1 MSNSTRITSD
11 EWLKAL
17 GEAAT
22 PVDQDAMTVGELAD
36 KYNIGRFTAEKMI
49 RRMQRE
55 GRVTRTRK
63 VVTYT
68 SGQQRRVFAYRL
80 KATATK

>member
-1 MSNSTRITSD
+1 MSAAIKRD

-49 RRMQRE
+49 KRMERE
-55 GRVTRTRK
+55 GRAIRTRK
-63 VVTYT
+63 VVTYA
-68 SGQQRRVFAYRL
+68 SGQQRRQVAYRL